1 MTTSILAKLQSKK
14 QAAISVTWSLNV
26 QPELSARLDKLAARM
41 SVHRTEIIRLLVD
54 QGIDDLN
61 EALDEDDAAKALAA
75 KEAEDAAPEAEGD
88 VPEDDVDLPDLTPTP
103 AYDEAGIATEY

>member
-1 MTTSILAKLQSKK
+1 MTTSILAKLQTKK
-14 QAAISVTWSLNV
+14 QAAVSVTWSLNV

-61 EALDEDDAAKALAA
+61 EALDEEAAKAVE
-75 KEAEDAAPEAEGD
+75 EAPQVGEVAEEA
-88 VPEDDVDLPDLTPTP
+88 PEDDVDLPDLTPTP
-103 AYDEAGIATEY
+103 AYDEAGIATAY

>member
-1 MTTSILAKLQSKK
+1 MTTSILAKLQAKK
-14 QAAISVTWSLNV
+14 ATTISVTWSLQV

-61 EALDEDDAAKALAA
+61 EALDLEALEKAT
-75 KEAEDAAPEAEGD
+75 APDQMAPTAPTTPTAPTIDEE
-88 VPEDDVDLPDLTPTP
+88 LPDLTPTP
-103 AYDEAGIATEY
+103 EYTYDEAGIVT

>member
-75 KEAEDAAPEAEGD
+75 KEVEVDAPEVGEA
-88 VPEDDVDLPDLTPTP
+88 PEDDVGLPDLTPTP